1 MVCRALGS
9 KRDFSPALLETRAHG
24 RLHAENWSGAIAG
37 HDSSHLHGGSCLQ
50 LARRA
55 HVGLHLGQPH
65 VELTAF
71 KGLATLCQASSSAM
85 LPQPW
90 PFYAIWLHEKYF
102 EGNVNPQ

>member
-24 RLHAENWSGAIAG
+24 RLHGENWSGAI
-37 HDSSHLHGGSCLQ
+37 
-50 LARRA
+50 
-55 HVGLHLGQPH
+55 
-65 VELTAF
+65 ELTAF
-71 KGLATLCQASSSAM
+71 KSLAALCQTSSSAM

-90 PFYAIWLHEKYF
+90 PFYAIWLHGKYF